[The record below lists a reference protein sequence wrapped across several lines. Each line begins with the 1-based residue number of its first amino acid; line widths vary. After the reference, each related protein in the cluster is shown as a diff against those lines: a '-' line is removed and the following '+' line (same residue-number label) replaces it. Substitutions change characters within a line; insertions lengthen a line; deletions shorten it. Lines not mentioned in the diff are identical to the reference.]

1 MKNEIVVVIGMV
13 LFATQAEA
21 AGALTAHG
29 AMVPPSPV
37 ESMGSIIDVVVETEE
52 SPVRQMAGDIG
63 SAFVSNGKNVIV
75 KSARTE
81 VDGNDLAVDELL
93 KIASYEDE
101 SLRIAAVEVLGEIA
115 TPRARAAL
123 GIVLYRNNMGTVR
136 ATAAEQLG
144 ALGDGETIFTLA
156 LALETE
162 RDGEVRDVIAAN
174 IERNLEKETVTPGYE
189 VAAQE
194 HTQPAM

>member
-13 LFATQAEA
+13 LFGSQAHATELA
-21 AGALTAHG
+21 ASVVTPA
-29 AMVPPSPV
+29 
-37 ESMGSIIDVVVETEE
+37 ESMGAVMEVVVETNE

-63 SAFVSNGKNVIV
+63 SHFVSNGQNVIV

-123 GIVLYRNNMGTVR
+123 GIVLYRNSMGTVR
-136 ATAAEQLG
+136 ASAAEQLG
-144 ALGDGETIFTLA
+144 AMGDGETIFTLA

-174 IERNLEKETVTPGYE
+174 IERNLQQETVNPGYE
-189 VAAQE
+189 VAAQA
-194 HTQPAM
+194 HMQPAM